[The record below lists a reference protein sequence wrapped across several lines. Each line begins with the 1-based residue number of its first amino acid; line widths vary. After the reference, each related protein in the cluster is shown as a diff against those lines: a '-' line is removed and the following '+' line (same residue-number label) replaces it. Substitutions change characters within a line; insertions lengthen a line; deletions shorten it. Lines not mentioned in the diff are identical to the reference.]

1 MKRSLSSSFLL
12 LFLILSFIVCSSLA
26 QETAS
31 SAGSYN
37 GSAMGYHGKVNV
49 TVELNDKG
57 NILSVLVDDNH
68 HETKGVG
75 TVAIEKVSASI
86 VKNQSLDIDGVTGAT
101 LSGNAVRAAI
111 ADALGKAGLS
121 PASYGYVPLPER
133 AREQVKFN
141 PAAMPKKASV
151 VGSVTVTDVKGR
163 KVKIDLPVSTYAI
176 STMDV
181 IDYIIPLL
189 GKDAFNMLVGSGE
202 TGGGSIRRY
211 SERYTPLVGKYME
224 HYGQISEHN
233 APFDLEMILAM
244 DPDVLI
250 VNSAMGAHR
259 HVMAIKS
266 QLAEA
271 GIPIV
276 MIDVPGKSI
285 ASSAQDTIKLL
296 GQIFEKEARAA
307 EVTAFLDKQYEIIAS
322 KNLSGSPDKPT
333 VYYEKSGY
341 SEVFGSTQASTR
353 TGWGSLIAIA
363 GGDNIADPL
372 LLGTAAA
379 KGGRGT
385 IDPEHVIQSDPE
397 FVILSA
403 TGEGWM
409 NNYADAP
416 ANVPTFDIVNRIGWD
431 NLQAVKN
438 GNIYDFAH
446 AMNRSV
452 YSFYACLKMAS
463 LFYPDK
469 FKDVNPE
476 AKMDEFFD
484 RFMITDSSITG
495 WVYKYAEVKEP

>member
-1 MKRSLSSSFLL
+1 MKRSLSFSLIVTSLLLSVITCSSF
-12 LFLILSFIVCSSLA
+12 A
-26 QETAS
+26 QEKSS
-31 SAGSYN
+31 SAGSYK
-37 GSAMGYHGKVNV
+37 GSAPGYHGDVNV
-49 TVELNDKG
+49 TVELNDDAR
-57 NILSVLVDDNH
+57 ILSVLVDKNH

-75 TVAIEKVSASI
+75 TVAIEKVSTSI
-86 VKNQSLDIDGVTGAT
+86 VNKQSLDVDGVTGAT
-101 LSGNAVRAAI
+101 LTGNAVRAGT
-111 ADALGKAGLS
+111 ADALEKAGLP
-121 PASYGYVPLPER
+121 PASLGYVPVPKRTDEKITFDPGSMPE
-133 AREQVKFN
+133 
-141 PAAMPKKASV
+141 KAPFT
-151 VGSVTVTDVKGR
+151 GSVTVTDVKGR

-189 GKDAFNMLVGSGE
+189 GEDAFKMLVGSGE
-202 TGGGSIRRY
+202 TGGGSIKRY
-211 SERYTPLVGKYME
+211 SERYTPIVGKYME
-224 HYGQISEHN
+224 HFGQISEHN

-250 VNSAMGAHR
+250 INSAMGAHR

-266 QLAEA
+266 HLAQA
-271 GIPIV
+271 GIPVV

-285 ASSAQDTIKLL
+285 ATSAQDTVRVL
-296 GQIFEKEARAA
+296 GQIFQKEARAA
-307 EVTAFLDKQYEIIAS
+307 EVVAFLDKQYEVIAS
-322 KNLSGSPDKPT
+322 QNLSESPDKPT

-397 FVILSA
+397 FIILSA
-403 TGEGWM
+403 VGEGWM
-409 NNYADAP
+409 NNYVDAP
-416 ANVPTFDIVNRIGWD
+416 SKVPTFDIVKRTGWD
-431 NLQAVKN
+431 RLQAVKN

-446 AMNRSV
+446 AMNRSI

-463 LFYPDK
+463 FFYPDK
-469 FKDVNPE
+469 FKDVDPDTN
-476 AKMDEFFD
+476 MDEFFN

-495 WVYKYAEVKEP
+495 WTYKYLGAKAQ